1 MALTAYRPERPE
13 VIRDTDVEK
22 GFIAAFARHGTA
34 ANILMM
40 LMIAAGIWAFF
51 NLRTQFFPDF
61 VQERITV
68 NVSWPDAPA
77 ASVDE
82 AIVQVLEPEVRFLEN
97 VDSVFAS
104 ANDNAAV
111 FSLLFKT
118 GTDMEQALADVTS
131 AVDAVENSFPE
142 DAADAR
148 IRVSAFRD
156 PVSSILIAGPLSQSG
171 LKTIAERMRDDL
183 LNRGLLEVNVQ
194 GARNPEIEV
203 EVDESA
209 LRRLGLT
216 PADVSAAI
224 ARRAND
230 LPAGTL
236 GGERAVR
243 TLGTEASAD
252 SIADSPIRAEPDG
265 TVIRVGDVAQVTES
279 VPDTGRSIYF
289 QGEPAISLQIRRGP
303 EGDAIRQQA
312 VIREYLEEIRPTL
325 PANITIENYDVRAD
339 LILGRVL
346 LLRDNAFY
354 GVLIVLAFLFLFLN
368 MRTAFWI
375 AVGIPV
381 SIAATLGVMWALG
394 LSINMFTLFALI
406 LSLGI
411 IVDDAIVVGE
421 YADFLHQQGYKPAKA
436 AIIGAKRM
444 IGPVVAA
451 ATTTIVAFGVL
462 YFLPGRLG
470 SIASDIPVT
479 VVAVL
484 IASLIECFL
493 VLPGHMYHALKQ
505 RERAERRLR
514 SGNGHPTPVNAAIAG
529 FRTRFDAGFEYVRL
543 RLFRPMVA
551 FFVWARYP
559 LLVGV
564 LVIFVYAIA
573 MVMTGSPRWSFF
585 IRPENNTVNVNLT
598 MVEGATRA
606 DTLEQLMMAEA
617 YVPELI
623 RDARTSH
630 LSNMQ
635 RELGDMGEGAWYS
648 WPKRQYDQRVLA
660 AKIERLEE
668 RIESVPPED
677 DVVVIFSQVGARGG
691 FGFGGTGS
699 VSDPD
704 LLGNVRVELVEQ
716 DTRIYG
722 TRSLFF
728 GLQSIPKHPKLE
740 GLASRRSFGGGDASS
755 ISVALVGGETE
766 QLKAAA
772 LQLSAFLNG
781 IEGVSEAEDDTPYGT
796 TQLVAQVSDRGAA
809 LGFDAGS
816 VGQQLRAWIS
826 GETAVNLVRDDGEIS
841 VTVKV
846 DEAVQ
851 TANFLA
857 GLDLYTPAGT
867 PVKLNQVVD
876 FTEIAGFSLIQS
888 RDGAR
893 RITVQAELNEDTGNV
908 GDVEARLREIGAI
921 GALEGDF
928 GVQVA
933 FEGEA
938 EEEREFLIGFRNV
951 LMIAMALIFLTLAWV
966 FQSFFRPL
974 IVMAIIPLG
983 FVGMI
988 FGHLIHGQ
996 VLSFLSLIGFV
1007 GLTGIIVN
1015 DSIVLISTIERRAR
1029 HQPVRNAILDG
1040 AADRLRPVLLTSL
1053 TTIGGL
1059 MPLLFET
1066 SVQAQFLIPPSLTIV
1081 YGLGLGTIVVLVLAP
1096 ALFAVQHDITS
1107 SLRSATV
1114 VINRMLSKRRPRFAS
1129 TAQPV
1134 AADPPLADEG
1144 A

>member
-40 LMIAAGIWAFF
+40 LMIAAGVWAFF

-142 DAADAR
+142 DAADPR

-203 EVDESA
+203 EVDEAA

-243 TLGTEASAD
+243 TLGTEASAG

-265 TVIRVGDVAQVTES
+265 TVIRVGDVAQVTEY

-514 SGNGHPTPVNAAIAG
+514 SGNGHPTPINAAIAG
-529 FRTRFDAGFEYVRL
+529 FRTRFDAGFEHVRL
-543 RLFRPMVA
+543 RMFRPMVG

-559 LLVGV
+559 LLAGV

-573 MVMTGSPRWSFF
+573 MVLTGSPRWSFF

-598 MVEGATRA
+598 MVEGATRT

-635 RELGDMGEGAWYS
+635 RELEDMGEGAWYS

-677 DVVVIFSQVGARGG
+677 DVVVIFSQIGARGG

-699 VSDPD
+699 VADPD

-740 GLASRRSFGGGDASS
+740 GLASRRSFGGGDASA

-766 QLKAAA
+766 QLKSAA

-933 FEGEA
+933 FEGES

-951 LMIAMALIFLTLAWV
+951 LIIAMALIFLTLAWV

-1114 VINRMLSKRRPRFAS
+1114 VISRLLSKRRPRFAS
-1129 TAQPV
+1129 TAQAV